1 MKTAVPQVSHRG
13 TLVEQAGICS
23 TCVPPGAGK
32 TRRGGTPAIPC
43 PVSKIGTCSTW
54 AIKKQHTLASARH
67 SRVVALCGLFPGW
80 AGTYPARAAEATSE
94 RVAGKAEHPVSV
106 ILNEVKN
113 PFSPLRVN
121 RDGTGSTDPSTPL
134 RSAQDDSEEKR
145 ERISTGQ
152 KLQNAAQRSGC
163 VLERRSHGA
172 QSKKRRL
179 PQAPG
184 VSEPC
189 GVCFD
194 DAGASRA
201 AGCPPPAARHRAE
214 ARTHFS

>member
-1 MKTAVPQVSHRG
+1 MKTAVSKCPTGGLQ
-13 TLVEQAGICS
+13 VEQSGLCS
-23 TCVPPGAGK
+23 TCVPPAASK
-32 TRRGGTPAIPC
+32 KRRCGTPASPC
-43 PVSKIGTCSTW
+43 PVSKIGTCSTG
-54 AIKKQHTLASARH
+54 AIKKQHTPRICAPQPRFGPVWAFPGRGGNVPRPDCGGDVGTRCGKEKTDRPRH
-67 SRVVALCGLFPGW
+67 SERSEESVFSASSRSRHNMGL
-80 AGTYPARAAEATSE
+80 
-94 RVAGKAEHPVSV
+94 
-106 ILNEVKN
+106 
-113 PFSPLRVN
+113 
-121 RDGTGSTDPSTPL
+121 DPSTPL
-134 RSAQDDSEEKR
+134 RSAQDDSKER
-145 ERISTGQ
+145 WDRISPGQ

-172 QSKKRRL
+172 QSKKRQL